1 MHLNTKKLK
10 TMKKFIALLL
20 ISIGGFAQAQPAIK
34 VDKSGKGAP
43 ILFLL
48 GFMTPGSVWTET
60 AKNLNEKYE
69 THFISYAGFNGNAPI
84 AMPWY
89 ATIKKELIDYV
100 KTNHLKNLKLIGHSI
115 GGNLAVDLAAEL
127 GDIVDKIIIVDALA
141 CMREVMMPGVPAEA
155 LQYESPYNKQMIEM
169 NDDAF
174 LKSATMMAQGMTTV
188 TEKQELI
195 KSWILEADRKTY
207 VYGYTDLLKLD
218 VRPTL
223 TQIKVPL
230 LILGAPFPTKEI
242 VLPNYE
248 KQYANLANKTLEIAP
263 AGRHYIMFDQPEWL
277 YNQINN
283 FLTK

>member
-1 MHLNTKKLK
+1 MKKL
-10 TMKKFIALLL
+10 IVLLL
-20 ISIGGFAQAQPAIK
+20 ISIGASAVAQPAIK
-34 VDKSGKGAP
+34 VDKAGKGTP
-43 ILFLL
+43 VLFLP
-48 GFMTPGSVWTET
+48 GFMTPGSMWTET
-60 AKNLNEKYE
+60 VKNLNGKYE
-69 THFISYAGFNGNAPI
+69 AHLVSYAGFNGNAPI

-89 ATIKKELIDYV
+89 ATIKKELVDYV
-100 KTNHLKNLKLIGHSI
+100 KVNKLKNLKLIGHSM

-127 GDIVDKIIIVDALA
+127 GDVVDKIIIVDALA

-155 LQYESPYNKQMIEM
+155 LQYESPYNKQMLEM
-169 NDDAF
+169 NAEAF
-174 LKSATMMAQGMTTV
+174 EKSATMMAQGMTTV

-218 VRPTL
+218 LRPTL
-223 TQIKVPL
+223 AQIKIPV
-230 LILGAPFPTKEI
+230 LILGAPFPTKEM
-242 VLPNYE
+242 VVPNYE
-248 KQYANLANKTLEIAP
+248 KQYANLTNKTLEIAP